1 MSKSVCV
8 VGAGY
13 WGQNHIKTLFQMG
26 IEVGVV
32 DLDIKLLKHIEKKYP
47 LNKIYKTIDEAL
59 LDDFDAY
66 IVSTPAETHFDV
78 AKKIILSK
86 KHVLIEKP
94 MTLSISDAEMLVEL
108 AKKNKIT
115 LIVGHVLL
123 FHPAIVKM
131 KEIISD
137 GKIGEMQYL
146 YSNRLNMGKVRVEEN
161 VFWSLA
167 PHDVAIFQHLTSSY
181 PKKIFSKGSV
191 ILQKG
196 IPDSTLTHIEYE
208 NNIEG
213 HIFVSWLHP
222 FKEHR
227 IVVIGSEG
235 MLSFED
241 SSKEKLLKLYSKK
254 FDLIDG
260 VPEKVDGPVEKI
272 SYEKKLPLQ
281 LELEYFLKHANGT
294 IPELANMYHGLD
306 VVKILVDASN
316 QLVKNNE
323 L

>member
-1 MSKSVCV
+1 M
-8 VGAGY
+8 GAESYKNSFSNGY
-13 WGQNHIKTLFQMG
+13 RSRCCRSRYKTL
-26 IEVGVV
+26 
-32 DLDIKLLKHIEKKYP
+32 KKYRKKYP
-47 LNKIYKTIDEAL
+47 LNRIYKTIDEAL

-115 LIVGHVLL
+115 IIVGHVLL

-146 YSNRLNMGKVRVEEN
+146 YSNRLNMGKVRVKEN

-181 PKKIFSKGSV
+181 PKKIFLKEALFFKKV
-191 ILQKG
+191 Y
-196 IPDSTLTHIEYE
+196 LT
-208 NNIEG
+208 
-213 HIFVSWLHP
+213 
-222 FKEHR
+222 
-227 IVVIGSEG
+227 
-235 MLSFED
+235 
-241 SSKEKLLKLYSKK
+241 
-254 FDLIDG
+254 
-260 VPEKVDGPVEKI
+260 
-272 SYEKKLPLQ
+272 Q
-281 LELEYFLKHANGT
+281 L
-294 IPELANMYHGLD
+294 
-306 VVKILVDASN
+306 
-316 QLVKNNE
+316 
-323 L
+323 